1 MDMTKYISRLHI
13 LAVLALIVGSP
24 LAAAD
29 GDVEGQAP
37 GWYYLWAQCVQ
48 EPSTWDDPAL
58 CSMGVEGES
67 YQALAISS
75 VFNQQGDDRQ
85 AYETFEAEA
94 SRRFGFEV
102 QATDVGPFASFAE
115 AEQAIVESLR
125 FSRMLQKGKL
135 AVTAIALEPER
146 LDDEPNDE
154 ERLAEPGPL
163 PPVMESFKGGSA
175 TVWGDEDAK
184 ACGLRRAD
192 RTEIIPSLVTNLW
205 GEDGEGCP
213 RKLQEGYGIYLFD
226 VERNGAICGET
237 GVCTELYDDDGHQI
251 GVIEET
257 PYPMISR
264 DLLGVWGIIRSG
276 QWNEYLYSIPERRLL
291 YDRWPGTNGES
302 KGRLIIGPR
311 VIIDDRPA
319 IEIYREYRDREPEI
333 THFWLDTMT
342 FDEGLNPVE
351 TNAIRT
357 AEQVCLS
364 PRSSVVDD
372 RDGPCTKARIMLES
386 AGLQDTLI
394 YARVRM
400 DLGDI
405 WAQRGATEVAIGH
418 YQAAIAFALSRSI
431 EKGEVFEELAYL
443 EWGSAGFCSRSP
455 EAQMAMMIAELRQTW
470 QAVDDLAAASTAGFT
485 PGLDGEAK
493 AVALADL
500 NFAARRIMVLLGG
513 LFPQFNRPMDVPL
526 LVNRLTSRSVPAYD
540 EDNPNPLIGVMEA
553 LFSAGSENGAIAAM
567 FIEALGNLEDAT
579 LVSDEIENTADM
591 PAIIADFTKTQASF
605 GPVIDRVLASEHLD
619 RALKRTVLSACPAV
633 SENRR

>member
-1 MDMTKYISRLHI
+1 MTKYLLRLHL

-29 GDVEGQAP
+29 GDDEGRAP

-58 CSMGVEGES
+58 CSMGVEGEW

-85 AYETFEAEA
+85 AYEVFEAEA

-102 QATDVGPFASFAE
+102 QAADVGPFASFSE

-163 PPVMESFKGGSA
+163 PPVMESFKGGGA
-175 TVWGDEDAK
+175 IVWRDEGAK
-184 ACGLRRAD
+184 LCGLRLAD
-192 RTEIIPSLVTNLW
+192 GREIAPELVTDLW
-205 GEDGEGCP
+205 GEQGEGCP
-213 RKLQEGYGIYLFD
+213 RELVAESGIFRFD
-226 VERNGAICGET
+226 VPRSGMVCGEA
-237 GVCTELYDDDGHQI
+237 GVCTELFDSAGHWI
-251 GVIEET
+251 GVIEQT
-257 PYPMISR
+257 PDPVFLI
-264 DLLGVWGIIRSG
+264 DFFTDWGIIATGTSSQR
-276 QWNEYLYSIPERRLL
+276 LYSIPERRFLFE
-291 YDRWPGTNGES
+291 RWPGARTGKE
-302 KGRLIIGPR
+302 GRITITGGA
-311 VIIDDRPA
+311 IIDDRLA
-319 IEIYREYRDREPEI
+319 VLIEHEDGLREPE
-333 THFWLDTMT
+333 TGYFWLDTMT
-342 FDEGLNPVE
+342 FDEELNPVE

-364 PRSSVVDD
+364 PGSSVVDD
-372 RDGPCTKARIMLES
+372 RDGSCTKARIMLES

-400 DLGDI
+400 DLGDM

-431 EKGEVFEELAYL
+431 EKGEVFEELADL
-443 EWGSAGFCSRSP
+443 NWGSAGFCSRSP
-455 EAQMAMMIAELRQTW
+455 EAQMAMMIAELRQAW
-470 QAVDDLAAASTAGFT
+470 QAVDDLATASTAGFT

-500 NFAARRIMVLLGG
+500 NFAARRTMVLLGG

-591 PAIIADFTKTQASF
+591 PAIIADFTKTQVAL
-605 GPVIDRVLASEHLD
+605 RAVLDGLLESDDLA
-619 RALKRTVLSACPAV
+619 RALRRQLPIVCSAEPQA
-633 SENRR
+633 